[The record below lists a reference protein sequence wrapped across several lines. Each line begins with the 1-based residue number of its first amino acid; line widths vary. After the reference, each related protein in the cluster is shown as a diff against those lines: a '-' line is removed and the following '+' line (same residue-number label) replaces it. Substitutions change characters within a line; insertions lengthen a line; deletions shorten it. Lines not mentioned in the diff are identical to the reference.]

1 MAVKH
6 RSKIILE
13 VGLDENRIPEEITWT
28 ATDAGIENR
37 PAEAFLL
44 SVWDD
49 ERKEALRLDL
59 WTKEMKVYEMQFFIW
74 QTIRSLADT
83 YRKATGD
90 DRMADTILDL
100 ADYMEEKLELRKGP
114 QNR

>member
-1 MAVKH
+1 MAVHH
-6 RSKIILE
+6 RSKVILE
-13 VGLDENRIPEEITWT
+13 VGLDENRIPEEIKWS
-28 ATDAGIENR
+28 ATDAGIEGE

-44 SVWDD
+44 SVWND

-59 WTKEMKVYEMQFFIW
+59 WTKQMKVYEMQFFIW
-74 QTIRSLADT
+74 QTISSLAET

-90 DRMADTILDL
+90 DKMADTILDL

-114 QNR
+114 KDR

>member
-1 MAVKH
+1 MAIKH

-13 VGLDENRIPEEITWT
+13 VGLDENRIAEEIKWT
-28 ATDAGIENR
+28 ATDAGVENE

-44 SVWDD
+44 SVWNDQT
-49 ERKEALRLDL
+49 KETLRLDL

-74 QTIRSLADT
+74 QTISSLAET

-100 ADYMEEKLELRKGP
+100 ADYMEEKLELKKGP
-114 QNR
+114 KDR